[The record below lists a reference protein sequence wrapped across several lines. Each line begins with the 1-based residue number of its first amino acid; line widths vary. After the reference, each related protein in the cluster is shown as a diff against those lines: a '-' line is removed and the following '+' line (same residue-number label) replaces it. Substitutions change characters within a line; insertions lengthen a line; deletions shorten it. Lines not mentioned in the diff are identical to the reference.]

1 MASFEFLAVIVSIL
15 GLTASITY
23 YASVLRNQSKT
34 RQTQLFMQTYQKVA
48 TPELQTLTAEVLEWE
63 WTDFED
69 FKEKYFINTK
79 KRGEWASSMLLF
91 DGLGV
96 LLKEGYIDPE
106 ILFKLEQSGTRGGVL
121 IWYKFK
127 PIIEEIRR
135 REDNPDL
142 MKHAE
147 YFVDEMI
154 RLRKEHGLPSKWSPE
169 KSWWVKDR

>member
-1 MASFEFLAVIVSIL
+1 MTGISLTIAAVYYT
-15 GLTASITY
+15 LT
-23 YASVLRNQSKT
+23 LRNTQKTQQLQLET
-34 RQTQLFMQTYQKVA
+34 RQTQLFMQTYQKIT

-69 FKEKYFINTK
+69 FKEKYFTNTK
-79 KRGEWASSMLLF
+79 KRGEWASSMLLY

-135 REDNPDL
+135 RENNPDL
-142 MKHAE
+142 VKHVE

-169 KSWWVKDR
+169 HSWWVEDR